1 MYGFDGNK
9 QVKGR
14 KRQLVVDSLGLI
26 LKVIVAEAHGGE
38 RILAAAALME
48 LLEENP
54 EMVEKIE
61 LLWVDAGYN
70 GDKFALAVWL
80 MIQARVE
87 VIKRESKEF
96 QILPKRWIVERTFAW
111 FNHYHRLDKEREK
124 LPEVSEAAIY
134 AVMTHIMLHRLAS

>member
-1 MYGFDGNK
+1 VYGFDGNK

>member
-26 LKVIVAEAHGGE
+26 MKVIVAEAHGGE

-54 EMVEKIE
+54 STVEKIE
-61 LLWVDAGYN
+61 LLWVDTGYS

-96 QILPKRWIVERTFAW
+96 QILPKRWIVERTFGW
-111 FNHYHRLDKEREK
+111 LNHYHRLDKEREK